1 VPVFLGLVAFIP
13 FPNGLNVTRLS
24 STFAVGERLVDVMA
38 HLDNEDE

>member
-1 VPVFLGLVAFIP
+1 
-13 FPNGLNVTRLS
+13 LNVTRLS